1 MSQQEAA
8 DRLNYNHRKISRI
21 EKGQRPDYH
30 GMRAMLDQYGIPVSQ
45 WDEYMDLYAWALEQG
60 WWTKYDLG
68 DHGYISLEHDA
79 YRMRT
84 FELAYVPG
92 LLQVEDYIR
101 HITAAARVRR
111 SGRSVDNQVAVR
123 LRRQER
129 LVGTDPLVLHAVMAE
144 PALAKADR
152 PQLMHIV
159 ERGRLPNVTVQVIPD
174 RIGPHD
180 GDNGAPSPCS
190 TCQAGR
196 SDRRSTW
203 STRPGRCTSR
213 TLARS
218 RWLHSP
224 SPTCRSWRCP
234 QTSPPSGSRRWP
246 LSGRDRGVTLWRK
259 SSRSNNGNNSNC
271 VEVALAGRAA
281 RVRDSKNPSGPTVA
295 LPNWAGFLDAAKR
308 GAFDV

>member
-180 GDNGAPSPCS
+180 GDNGAF
-190 TCQAGR
+190 TVL
-196 SDRRSTW
+196 D
-203 STRPGRCTSR
+203 
-213 TLARS
+213 
-218 RWLHSP
+218 
-224 SPTCRSWRCP
+224 
-234 QTSPPSGSRRWP
+234 
-246 LSGRDRGVTLWRK
+246 LSGREKRSALYVEHAAGSLHIENPGEVKVATLTFTHLSKLALSPDESAEWIA
-259 SSRSNNGNNSNC
+259 
-271 VEVALAGRAA
+271 ALAAER
-281 RVRDSKNPSGPTVA
+281 
-295 LPNWAGFLDAAKR
+295 
-308 GAFDV
+308 